1 MSSKNKEII
10 ERIYKEY
17 CKSNKKFYLDFLS
30 DDASWKIVGMP
41 EIKGKINF
49 LKMMGNLDLK
59 NFPASC
65 VKNIITED
73 EYVVVESVGRNVS
86 ISEEIIN
93 QAYCDIYHFKNEKI
107 KKLTT
112 YIIDTT

>member
-30 DDASWKIVGMP
+30 DDVSWKIVGMP

-49 LKMMGNLDLK
+49 LKMMGDLDLK

-65 VKNIITED
+65 VKNIIAEE
-73 EYVVVESVGRNVS
+73 EYVVVESIEKNIS
-86 ISEEIIN
+86 IYEEIIN
-93 QAYCDIYHFKNEKI
+93 RAYCDIYYFKNGKI
-107 KKLTT
+107 NELTT
-112 YIIDTT
+112 YIIDTA